1 MQQSYECDS
10 SCYQKIMT
18 SKVMVRFRVEVMI
31 MGSRGNDSSFV
42 KFNKKAALKG
52 SGRELPGQLKKKGG
66 PVSNPSEVEST
77 GCAQPEENLCPTLLL
92 LDEERFPLTIVSTR
106 RTNGKSCYY
115 ERVARLDAPHS
126 RLTCWCCRHHS
137 SVGGSR
143 LAANHDAAGAS
154 ADAPGYWRH
163 LHHQADKRNILNNVF
178 IQM

>member
-1 MQQSYECDS
+1 
-10 SCYQKIMT
+10 
-18 SKVMVRFRVEVMI
+18 

-42 KFNKKAALKG
+42 KFKKAALKG

-115 ERVARLDAPHS
+115 KRAARLDAP
-126 RLTCWCCRHHS
+126 T
-137 SVGGSR
+137 
-143 LAANHDAAGAS
+143 AG
-154 ADAPGYWRH
+154 
-163 LHHQADKRNILNNVF
+163 
-178 IQM
+178 

>member
-1 MQQSYECDS
+1 MAPKS
-10 SCYQKIMT
+10 T
-18 SKVMVRFRVEVMI
+18 
-31 MGSRGNDSSFV
+31 FV
-42 KFNKKAALKG
+42 KFKKVALKG
-52 SGRELPGQLKKKGG
+52 SGRELLKKKGG

-137 SVGGSR
+137 SVGGD
-143 LAANHDAAGAS
+143 LQQTMMMLMLLLMPLVAG
-154 ADAPGYWRH
+154 DICTIR
-163 LHHQADKRNILNNVF
+163 QIKEIF
-178 IQM
+178 